1 MPKVHLVPEHVHVQD
16 LPDVLLAIVSI
27 HVRVCSELL
36 ANVRHFLLDAFGFLL
51 LARAVAEIRYKDGEA
66 AEVAPAHSWSS
77 IGNEGAMT
85 AMTARREGE
94 KEEGRLTTRWGRRG
108 GRREEGVGLRCE
120 EGGAAAGDC
129 LCARLLWPV
138 GFLLPVL
145 LVSS

>member
-1 MPKVHLVPEHVHVQD
+1 VPKVHLVPEHVHVQD

-94 KEEGRLTTRWGRRG
+94 KEEGRLTRRG
-108 GRREEGVGLRCE
+108 GRRWG
-120 EGGAAAGDC
+120 
-129 LCARLLWPV
+129 
-138 GFLLPVL
+138 
-145 LVSS
+145 

>member
-66 AEVAPAHSWSS
+66 AEVAPAHSWGSRS
-77 IGNEGAMT
+77 VST
-85 AMTARREGE
+85 FPWVTWV
-94 KEEGRLTTRWGRRG
+94 GRLPRGLNAFLRFLSPSRATRADSRHSAAPLAAL
-108 GRREEGVGLRCE
+108 GL
-120 EGGAAAGDC
+120 
-129 LCARLLWPV
+129 
-138 GFLLPVL
+138 
-145 LVSS
+145 

>member
-66 AEVAPAHSWSS
+66 AEVAPAHSWGSRS
-77 IGNEGAMT
+77 VSTFPCVGAPRALEVSPT
-85 AMTARREGE
+85 SYAFSRFALPTSRDYCATARS
-94 KEEGRLTTRWGRRG
+94 
-108 GRREEGVGLRCE
+108 
-120 EGGAAAGDC
+120 A
-129 LCARLLWPV
+129 ARLS
-138 GFLLPVL
+138 
-145 LVSS
+145 VSSLSYLFRP